1 MNRNVIISQFAAG
14 SRPSPIG
21 DTTLFYTAGFSK
33 HANDV
38 SGLFLDNP
46 PVLSPNH
53 ASLVWRY
60 YRDVDRYMLIH
71 VQGSHVVNTSMGRN
85 YPFRAGYE
93 VSRDDMNTIG
103 FQLSALFK
111 VMPRMTQMSLGRVEA
126 IRSVEVS
133 ATDVQKP
140 LTPLATHLCEA
151 MLRNRRVYVGV
162 DVIGDDWRGDGI
174 FDAPQLR
181 TILDAVESLP
191 LSLRRHAGFAFC
203 VDNHYSV
210 VLDDVLLVV
219 YENGRMTV
227 PQDAISLS
235 WQQAVGT
242 QAAIDATLL
251 SQLLSIRLPGERTPV
266 LALGELH
273 RALTV
278 NAKQPSQLHG
288 DEWPLWLSLGHQ
300 LSELSTRGWSDFRSF
315 YNNMDRA
322 TQAAYANSV
331 RQASLRWSLNGFDKS
346 LLPLINYSEE
356 EHKQWLKMA
365 VGTVVFES
373 VDDVVDVL
381 ASVKDDKAKNQ
392 AQPPMSTMLNEL
404 AVKNLKEKDLRELLA
419 TGSPVSQCEK
429 LLKTSMRLP
438 ESWHAF
444 VTDKVMP
451 AVMATLFG
459 TNGVLKKEQLLDT
472 KNWPRIAAIRKQS
485 PHVYVL
491 MEDRLQSLFLKEP
504 YTQLAQTVR
513 RMRSEEAWP
522 IINLFITTIKKR
534 NKKMANDMEK
544 LFKELKGAKN
554 KRKRSR
560 MNIALLVG
568 GFLCGILL
576 TAGILMAYNSLFG
589 EKPKELSGAAIE
601 WVNTEQ
607 ENLMVRLADLSEWS
621 GLDKVSVDT
630 FSVNNLTF
638 GKTADLL
645 ALNQHFYGS
654 PSTLMTDNAKA
665 VVFAVDEKDGNAE
678 TMKLD
683 TIAVTK
689 DKSLLSSLYN
699 KPCRVDRIIVA
710 DTVSINIPNK
720 EWFAADSTGVT
731 MQDTKYYFRV
741 VKYVN
746 ERLPQGIQ
754 IAY

>member
-1 MNRNVIISQFAAG
+1 
-14 SRPSPIG
+14 
-21 DTTLFYTAGFSK
+21 
-33 HANDV
+33 
-38 SGLFLDNP
+38 
-46 PVLSPNH
+46 
-53 ASLVWRY
+53 
-60 YRDVDRYMLIH
+60 
-71 VQGSHVVNTSMGRN
+71 
-85 YPFRAGYE
+85 
-93 VSRDDMNTIG
+93 
-103 FQLSALFK
+103 
-111 VMPRMTQMSLGRVEA
+111 
-126 IRSVEVS
+126 
-133 ATDVQKP
+133 
-140 LTPLATHLCEA
+140 
-151 MLRNRRVYVGV
+151 
-162 DVIGDDWRGDGI
+162 
-174 FDAPQLR
+174 
-181 TILDAVESLP
+181 
-191 LSLRRHAGFAFC
+191 
-203 VDNHYSV
+203 
-210 VLDDVLLVV
+210 
-219 YENGRMTV
+219 
-227 PQDAISLS
+227 
-235 WQQAVGT
+235 
-242 QAAIDATLL
+242 
-251 SQLLSIRLPGERTPV
+251 
-266 LALGELH
+266 
-273 RALTV
+273 
-278 NAKQPSQLHG
+278 
-288 DEWPLWLSLGHQ
+288 
-300 LSELSTRGWSDFRSF
+300 
-315 YNNMDRA
+315 
-322 TQAAYANSV
+322 
-331 RQASLRWSLNGFDKS
+331 
-346 LLPLINYSEE
+346 
-356 EHKQWLKMA
+356 
-365 VGTVVFES
+365 
-373 VDDVVDVL
+373 
-381 ASVKDDKAKNQ
+381 
-392 AQPPMSTMLNEL
+392 MLNEL

-522 IINLFITTIKKR
+522 IIILFITTIKKR

-589 EKPKELSGAAIE
+589 EKP
-601 WVNTEQ
+601 
-607 ENLMVRLADLSEWS
+607 M
-621 GLDKVSVDT
+621 
-630 FSVNNLTF
+630 
-638 GKTADLL
+638 